1 MVKDTQT
8 IRWQFADE
16 LLSVFD
22 HFVGLALKG
31 VISLD
36 SLRAQSCLLVAKENK
51 NKNRVKVSA
60 YVKLTPETRV
70 PAISF
75 YGDTEV
81 HDINMNYVGMA
92 K

>member
-1 MVKDTQT
+1 MVKDIQT
-8 IRWQFADE
+8 IRRQFADE

-36 SLRAQSCLLVAKENK
+36 SLRAQSYLLVAKENK